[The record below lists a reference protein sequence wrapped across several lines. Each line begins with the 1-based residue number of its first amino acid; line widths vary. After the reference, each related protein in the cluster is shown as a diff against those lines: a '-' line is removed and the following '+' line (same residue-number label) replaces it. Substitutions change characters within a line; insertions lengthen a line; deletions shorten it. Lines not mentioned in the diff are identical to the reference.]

1 MDRLKE
7 FRDQSKEELQAVLQD
22 LSKEIYVM
30 RNEISMTRKIDKP
43 HLLRKKKRD
52 RARVLTLLNQKG
64 AKG

>member
-7 FRDQSKEELQAVLQD
+7 FRDQSKEELQAMLQD
-22 LSKEIYVM
+22 LSKEIYMM